1 MRRTLLSAVLVVC
14 LITAAL
20 VYVLD
25 RTPRVPPR
33 AEPPSPQRALLDA
46 TRHKPE
52 DPDIGLLFDELNARH
67 FGARLPDIKALWAA
81 ELDALDEGD
90 YRLNGMT
97 DGKTLL
103 IKAAFKDNDADVRR
117 TLCHEMV
124 HVKLIAAGQ
133 SSTAH
138 DAGFQTELRRIFD
151 EGCFPGIWA
160 PPEERTSLQEWIAA
174 ERTRLDAAVADA
186 QAQRI
191 AIQQEEVRIERVIA
205 ELNER
210 IRAANAAG
218 SGWPSAEETGAV
230 ERERTALSDRIAAY
244 NAAVASNES
253 AQARFNE
260 AVERHNWMAAYPDGL
275 AEDRAK
281 GLIR

>member
-1 MRRTLLSAVLVVC
+1 MRRRILLAVLAVC
-14 LITAAL
+14 VAIAAL

-25 RTPRVPPR
+25 PAPRVPP
-33 AEPPSPQRALLDA
+33 PPSPQRTLLDA
-46 TRHKPE
+46 MRNKPE
-52 DPDIGLLFDELNARH
+52 DPDLGLLFDELNARH
-67 FGARLPDIKALWAA
+67 FEARLPDVKALWAA

-97 DGKTLL
+97 DGTTLL
-103 IKAAFKDNDADVRR
+103 IKAAFKDSDADVRR

-124 HVKLIAAGQ
+124 HVRLIAAGQ
-133 SSTAH
+133 TSTAH

-160 PPEERTSLQEWIAA
+160 PPEERASLQEWIAA

-186 QAQRI
+186 QAQRT
-191 AIQQEEVRIERVIA
+191 AIQQEETRIERAIA

-210 IRAANAAG
+210 IRAANASG
-218 SGWPSAEETGAV
+218 SGWPSPEETGAV
-230 ERERTALSDRIAAY
+230 ERERTALTDRIAAY

-260 AVERHNWMAAYPDGL
+260 AVERYNWMAAYPDGL